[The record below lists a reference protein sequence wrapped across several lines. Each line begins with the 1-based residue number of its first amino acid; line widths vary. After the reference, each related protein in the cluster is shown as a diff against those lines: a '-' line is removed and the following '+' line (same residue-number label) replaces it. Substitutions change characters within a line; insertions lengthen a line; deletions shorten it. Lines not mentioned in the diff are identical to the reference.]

1 MIRMDRGLYSA
12 VLYPANYGFIPQAL
26 AEDRDPL
33 DVLVLCQEPVVPLT
47 VIPGRAIGLMTLAAL
62 NPVVSAHHEKCDGSG
77 YHKRLRADT
86 TDLGACVLAATEI
99 YIGLTSDRA
108 DRAAFSP
115 EDAAAE
121 LRRLAAQGAPE
132 HRATQAVLGAAGQG
146 EIKPATPS
154 RPQNPCRAF
163 PPRSRCPVPR
173 RKRTHDAADR
183 RQALHLR
190 EDRRS
195 PHPAHLQQNRRC
207 RHEPPPRFGPCS
219 TPSSSK
225 VPLRNLGAT
234 NSSCFPI
241 ER

>member
-121 LRRLAAQGAPE
+121 LRRLAAQGAHE
-132 HRATQAVLGAAGQG
+132 HRAIQAGLGAAGHG
-146 EIKPATPS
+146 ELKPATPS
-154 RPQNPCRAF
+154 RPQNPAGLSRREVDVLCLAARGLTTQQIADKLFISGKTADHHIQHIYNKIGVSTRA
-163 PPRSRCPVPR
+163 
-173 RKRTHDAADR
+173 AA
-183 RQALHLR
+183 ALWAMQH
-190 EDRRS
+190 
-195 PHPAHLQQNRRC
+195 AVVQ
-207 RHEPPPRFGPCS
+207 
-219 TPSSSK
+219 
-225 VPLRNLGAT
+225 
-234 NSSCFPI
+234 
-241 ER
+241 